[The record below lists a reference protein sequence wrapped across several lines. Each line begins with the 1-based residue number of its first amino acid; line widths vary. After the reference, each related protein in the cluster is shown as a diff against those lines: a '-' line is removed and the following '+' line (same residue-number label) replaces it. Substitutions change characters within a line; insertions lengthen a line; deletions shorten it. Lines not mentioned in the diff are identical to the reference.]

1 MPPETKQIIMLAK
14 IVLLLLLGCAWI
26 VTAAIIR
33 KVKVSQHGD
42 GHYKT
47 VRAPKHDIACARMQ
61 KG

>member
-1 MPPETKQIIMLAK
+1 MLAK
-14 IVLLLLLGCAWI
+14 TVLLLLLGCAWI

-47 VRAPKHDIACARMQ
+47 VRAPKLDIACARMQ